1 VGNQRT
7 DQAANNVKGMMLHY
21 LNALDPGVRI
31 SGQPILFKAQRGKY
45 IGLYICKEHLQVE
58 ENTYAKNASK

>member
-1 VGNQRT
+1 
-7 DQAANNVKGMMLHY
+7 MMLHY